1 MVLRKITVEGNVY
14 LYKLINGFK
23 MRKLLQK

>member
-14 LYKLINGFK
+14 LYKLINGFEI
-23 MRKLLQK
+23 RNLLQK